1 MKGYIKL
8 QRNLVDWTWYKDI
21 NVKTLFLHCL
31 IKAAYSDCT
40 YKGLIIKRGQ
50 FMSTLEQLAE
60 ETGLSIQNEKN
71 FLFLLKN

>member
-8 QRNLVDWTWYKDI
+8 NRNLVDWTWYKDI

-31 IKAAYSDCT
+31 IKAAYSECN

-50 FMSTLEQLAE
+50 FMSTL
-60 ETGLSIQNEKN
+60 N
-71 FLFLLKN
+71 

>member
-8 QRNLVDWTWYKDI
+8 NRNLVDWIWYKDI

-31 IKAAYSDCT
+31 IKAAYSECN

-50 FMSTLEQLAE
+50 FMSTL
-60 ETGLSIQNEKN
+60 N
-71 FLFLLKN
+71 